1 MFFFNIVLTIVT
13 FVAYTLPFLAPK
25 AFPFLSVL
33 TLILPFFLM
42 LNLFF
47 FVYWLLQF
55 KRYMLLSGI
64 VLLVGITFINR
75 FYKFTETNL
84 PKEETDFTLM
94 SYNVRLFNLYQWL
107 PKDDVAEQI
116 SKLISDKNPDILCI
130 QEYSD
135 LEKTKLINQ
144 VKLYNM
150 DFKDMIKNK
159 LEEKLDIIYLDPP
172 FFTLRTQKGVL
183 RNEKKVVEFQDSW
196 KDLEEYIYYI

>member
-84 PKEETDFTLM
+84 PKEETTT
-94 SYNVRLFNLYQWL
+94 YQI
-107 PKDDVAEQI
+107 KEIEQ
-116 SKLISDKNPDILCI
+116 LL
-130 QEYSD
+130 
-135 LEKTKLINQ
+135 
-144 VKLYNM
+144 
-150 DFKDMIKNK
+150 NK
-159 LEEKLDIIYLDPP
+159 
-172 FFTLRTQKGVL
+172 
-183 RNEKKVVEFQDSW
+183 
-196 KDLEEYIYYI
+196 